1 MNIIEKIE
9 MYLSEA
15 CPGDKKK
22 SKGKG
27 KGLGKGKGEGPIGRL
42 KDEVSEADVK
52 AYMNDPL
59 YKAVL
64 KSKSQKEYDKS
75 MTTLR
80 SIRGDSAVNDFIRM
94 LKK

>member
-1 MNIIEKIE
+1 MFKGIIYK
-9 MYLSEA
+9 A
-15 CPGDKKK
+15 
-22 SKGKG
+22 KG
-27 KGLGKGKGEGPIGRL
+27 KGLGKGKGEGPIG
-42 KDEVSEADVK
+42 KFKDDEVSEADVK

-64 KSKSQKEYDKS
+64 KSKSQKEYDKA

-80 SIRGDSAVNDFIRM
+80 SIRGDSAVNDFIRK